1 MEIKPIRGDFSRRCA
16 SLRGRATPPSSS
28 TPTPTAPKKTNW
40 EVIEHFTGS
49 SGPGQTPHRLRS
61 ASLIASH
68 NADSILEE
76 DEDAATGEGIGQDSL
91 LLAETDGTGAR
102 VVLVRKKTWSK
113 VMRRMLVPHRFKNLQ
128 VGNNY

>member
-1 MEIKPIRGDFSRRCA
+1 MMTTISSYNFYLQDIKPVRGDWSRRCA

-61 ASLIASH
+61 ASLIAVS
-68 NADSILEE
+68 
-76 DEDAATGEGIGQDSL
+76 TL
-91 LLAETDGTGAR
+91 LFAFL
-102 VVLVRKKTWSK
+102 
-113 VMRRMLVPHRFKNLQ
+113 
-128 VGNNY
+128 